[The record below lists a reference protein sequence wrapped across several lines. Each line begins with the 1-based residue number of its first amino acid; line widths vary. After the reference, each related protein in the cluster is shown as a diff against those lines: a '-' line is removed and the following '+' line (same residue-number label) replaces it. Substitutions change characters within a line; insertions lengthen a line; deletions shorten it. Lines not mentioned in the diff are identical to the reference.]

1 MESKRGAQWID
12 KGDLVGGGGKVRN
25 GRGCPNHKRVPHPF
39 HYYQGS
45 MSAGVIAGIL
55 KDETI
60 FLHKGKRG
68 KIRVHM
74 SHP

>member
-1 MESKRGAQWID
+1 MI
-12 KGDLVGGGGKVRN
+12 DLVGGGGKVRN
-25 GRGCPNHKRVPHPF
+25 VRRYPHHERVLRPF